1 MSTGASW
8 KFSCRTKEQV
18 FLTSGV
24 NQIYLCYQH
33 TKYLVLLFMCRPL
46 QVCISK
52 VRNSEVVSA
61 HSYWK
66 LLTFPALQ
74 SEINMCTGI
83 NNSLKTKCEW
93 NTLEVF
99 FPVWIKPAP
108 SSGQQWIKQTN
119 QQKTPKTPSPN
130 THKKPKQNPKPNK
143 KCQKKRNREHYPLS
157 NYRKWELLKE
167 NTYLLIL
174 SFWNEQNQSAFLHS
188 VFLFIRSC
196 NLISYFWMLFMTC
209 SLSVLLLH
217 CRFRRTMF
225 VVLPGKSFKW
235 LFWGSFYQ
243 LCEDKSRFLLNRL
256 QQCTDTFHIQRC
268 PGAVFNFKQLSRSH
282 RKMMCWSGV
291 FDSAL

>member
-18 FLTSGV
+18 FLTAGV

-108 SSGQQWIKQTN
+108 SSRQQWIKQTN
-119 QQKTPKTPSPN
+119 QQK
-130 THKKPKQNPKPNK
+130 NPKPPHQIPTENQNK
-143 KCQKKRNREHYPLS
+143 TQNPTKSAKRKAIES
-157 NYRKWELLKE
+157 I
-167 NTYLLIL
+167 IL
-174 SFWNEQNQSAFLHS
+174 SAITENE
-188 VFLFIRSC
+188 
-196 NLISYFWMLFMTC
+196 
-209 SLSVLLLH
+209 
-217 CRFRRTMF
+217 
-225 VVLPGKSFKW
+225 
-235 LFWGSFYQ
+235 
-243 LCEDKSRFLLNRL
+243 
-256 QQCTDTFHIQRC
+256 
-268 PGAVFNFKQLSRSH
+268 NF
-282 RKMMCWSGV
+282 
-291 FDSAL
+291 